1 MLLCSRCAG
10 MVSWGCCGNDSG
22 KSKLLLL
29 SLFDLMRWDLLFDH
43 PLLSFR
49 VELRNYKPVLLF
61 FATNLENYCFCFSFH
76 RGPRKH
82 SVCFRCS

>member
-22 KSKLLLL
+22 KSKLLLLLL

-61 FATNLENYCFCFSFH
+61 FATNLENYCFCFQ

-82 SVCFRCS
+82 SVYRCS